1 MSLFTAASV
10 NQFNVNDINITGT
23 SKING
28 ALVGNVQVLQGSH
41 TGPVAV
47 DLNSVVSEYRSTAPV
62 DALTLADGIRGQIK
76 YIVYVFQESP
86 GDTGVLTPA
95 TPLGFT
101 NITFVNVGDSV
112 QLLYTSAGWAVVGS
126 HGAIILA

>member
-1 MSLFTAASV
+1 MSLFTSASV
-10 NQFNVNDINITGT
+10 NQFNVNDLNITGT

-41 TGPVAV
+41 TGSVAV
-47 DLNSVVSEYRSTAPV
+47 DLNTVVSEYRSTAPT
-62 DALTLADGIRGQIK
+62 DALTLADGIVGQVK

-101 NITFVNVGDSV
+101 NITFVNPGDSV
-112 QLLYTSAGWAVVGS
+112 QLLYTTAGWAVVGS
-126 HGAIILA
+126 QGAIVA